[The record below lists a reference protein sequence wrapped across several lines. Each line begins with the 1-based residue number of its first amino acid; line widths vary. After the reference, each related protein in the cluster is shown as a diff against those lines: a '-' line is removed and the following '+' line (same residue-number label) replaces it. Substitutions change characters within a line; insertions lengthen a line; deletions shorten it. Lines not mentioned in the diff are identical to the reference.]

1 MISLTEGERVLDV
14 GRHLVSCCQQREH
27 IDPSGSVPFAKITPS
42 ATLCSQPK
50 SGSALF
56 LQVLR
61 NHGQIWGRDLRCYAQ
76 FSCQMRGGHACR
88 ALTMAPAKA
97 QQGLMKRLVLE
108 GLNAYFK
115 PGAMLLSLK
124 VATVALDQPPSHIL
138 APNGWS
144 MYLLLQMH
152 CMWIMPSDLG
162 LSSVQSDPGKYHGLA

>member
-97 QQGLMKRLVLE
+97 QQGLMNKRISETSRFRRAKCLFQTGCYASVAK
-108 GLNAYFK
+108 GSYSSARSATK
-115 PGAMLLSLK
+115 PHPGAK
-124 VATVALDQPPSHIL
+124 RVVYVPTTANALYVDNAI
-138 APNGWS
+138 
-144 MYLLLQMH
+144 
-152 CMWIMPSDLG
+152 
-162 LSSVQSDPGKYHGLA
+162 